1 LNEQKAVNHEK
12 GIAMQEAI
20 GILEVSSI
28 ATGFTCADQMLKGGD
43 VELVLS
49 RTMCSGKFIVL
60 VTGDTAA
67 VSESVKRGEQE
78 AGCAFIDSFTI
89 PNIHPQ
95 VLRAIRGLQDIRLR
109 EALGVLESFSVSSLI
124 EGADAA
130 VKRAPVD
137 LLEIRLAVALGGK
150 AFATLTGTVADVTD
164 ALEAGA
170 AVIAKKGLLVNK
182 VIIPNPRP
190 EILTEWL

>member
-1 LNEQKAVNHEK
+1 
-12 GIAMQEAI
+12 MQEAI

-28 ATGFTCADQMLKGGD
+28 ATGFTVADEMLKGGE

-60 VTGDTAA
+60 VTGAAAA
-67 VSESVKRGEQE
+67 VAESVQSGEQR
-78 AGCAFIDSFTI
+78 ADFAIIDSFVI

-95 VLRAIRGLQDIRLR
+95 VLKAIRALQDVKLK
-109 EALGVLESFSVSSLI
+109 EALGVLESFSISSLI

-130 VKRAPVD
+130 VKRAPID

-150 AFATLTGTVADVTD
+150 AFATMTGTVADVND
-164 ALEAGA
+164 AIEAGA
-170 AVIAKKGLLVNK
+170 AIISKKGLLVNK
-182 VIIPNPRP
+182 VVIPNPRP

>member
-1 LNEQKAVNHEK
+1 MKHEVPHER
-12 GIAMQEAI
+12 GIIMQEAI

-28 ATGFTCADQMLKGGD
+28 ATGFTVADEMLKGGE

-60 VTGDTAA
+60 VTGAAAA
-67 VSESVKRGEQE
+67 VAESVQSGEQR
-78 AGCAFIDSFTI
+78 ADFAIIDSFVI

-95 VLRAIRGLQDIRLR
+95 VLKAIRALQDVKLK
-109 EALGVLESFSVSSLI
+109 EALGVLESFSISSLI

-130 VKRAPVD
+130 VKRAPID

-150 AFATLTGTVADVTD
+150 AFATMTGTVADVND
-164 ALEAGA
+164 AIEAGA
-170 AVIAKKGLLVNK
+170 AIIAKKGFLVNK
-182 VIIPNPRP
+182 VVIPNPRP

>member
-1 LNEQKAVNHEK
+1 MKHEVPHER
-12 GIAMQEAI
+12 GITMQEAI

-28 ATGFTCADQMLKGGD
+28 ATGFTVADEMLKGGE

-60 VTGDTAA
+60 VTGAAAA
-67 VSESVKRGEQE
+67 VAESVHSGEQR
-78 AGCAFIDSFTI
+78 ADFAIIDSFVI

-95 VLRAIRGLQDIRLR
+95 VLKAIRALQDVKLK
-109 EALGVLESFSVSSLI
+109 EALGVLESFSISSLI

-130 VKRAPVD
+130 VKRAPID

-150 AFATLTGTVADVTD
+150 AFATMTGTVADVND
-164 ALEAGA
+164 AIEAGA
-170 AVIAKKGLLVNK
+170 AIIAKKGLLVNK
-182 VIIPNPRP
+182 VVIPNPRP

>member
-1 LNEQKAVNHEK
+1 
-12 GIAMQEAI
+12 MQEAI

-28 ATGFTCADQMLKGGD
+28 ASGFTVADQMLKGGEVD
-43 VELVLS
+43 LVLS

-67 VSESVKRGEQE
+67 VTESVMNGEKK
-78 AGCAFIDSFTI
+78 AGATMIDSFII

-95 VLRAIRGLQDIRLR
+95 VLRAIRSLQEVKLK
-109 EALGVLESFSVSSLI
+109 EALGVLESFSISSLI

-130 VKRAPVD
+130 VKRAPID
-137 LLEIRLAVALGGK
+137 LLEIRLAMALGGK
-150 AFATLTGTVADVTD
+150 AFATMTGTVADVTD
-164 ALEAGA
+164 AIEAGA
-170 AVIAKKGLLVNK
+170 AVIGEKGLLVNK